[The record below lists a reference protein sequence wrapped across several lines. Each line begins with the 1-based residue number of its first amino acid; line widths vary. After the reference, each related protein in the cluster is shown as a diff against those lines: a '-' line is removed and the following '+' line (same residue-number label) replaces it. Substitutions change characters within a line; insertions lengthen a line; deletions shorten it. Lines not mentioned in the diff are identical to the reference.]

1 MNREPLPAEPFRI
14 KVVEPIKLPSREER
28 DKNIVAGDY
37 NLFRLKRND
46 VYIETFDRQRDFGHE
61 RQPVGRHAVF
71 VDAAAFFPHI
81 PRSQFPAEVLGAKA
95 IINPEIIEALLGP
108 PAAGLKI

>member
-46 VYIETFDRQRDFGHE
+46 VYIELLTDSGTSAMSDNQWSGMRCLSMPRLSFPIYQGANSPPRSWGLKLLSTPKLLKHFSARL
-61 RQPVGRHAVF
+61 QPV
-71 VDAAAFFPHI
+71 
-81 PRSQFPAEVLGAKA
+81 
-95 IINPEIIEALLGP
+95 
-108 PAAGLKI
+108 